1 MTGRLAGKVALVTGS
16 PRGGIGGAI
25 SDRFA
30 AEGAMVMR
38 HDKTPGTA
46 EGTPTEDYAF
56 FAADLTDPAACTAL
70 VEETV
75 RRFGR
80 LDILVNNA
88 ALTTRSNIRNT
99 GAAFFDTMMA
109 VNVRAPMLLIQAA
122 VPHFLAQGG
131 GAVLNIG
138 SVNGHSGGGN
148 LLDYSISK
156 GALMTLSR
164 NLADALGGDHIRVN
178 HFNVGWVLSES
189 EQALQEREGQPA
201 DWARHVHFPSGRLLV
216 PEEIAN
222 FAVTFVEDHGSPVS
236 GAVIDLEQRG
246 RKR

>member
-1 MTGRLAGKVALVTGS
+1 MIGRLKGKVALVTGS

-25 SDRFA
+25 SDRFV

-38 HDKTPGTA
+38 HDKTPDTA
-46 EGTPTEDYAF
+46 ESNPTEEYAF
-56 FAADLTDPAACTAL
+56 FAADLADPAQCVAL

-88 ALTTRSNIRNT
+88 GLTTRSNIAT
-99 GAAFFDTMMA
+99 TDAAFFDTMMA
-109 VNVRAPMLLIQAA
+109 VNVRAPLLLIQAT
-122 VPHFLAQGG
+122 VPHFRAQGG
-131 GAVLNIG
+131 GAILNIG
-138 SVNGHSGGGN
+138 SVNGQGGGGD

-178 HFNVGWVLSES
+178 HFNVGWVLSAN
-189 EQALQEREGQPA
+189 EQALQEREGRPA
-201 DWARHVHFPSGRLLV
+201 DWAQHVSFPSGRLLL
-216 PEEIAN
+216 PEEIAH
-222 FAVTFVEDHGSPVS
+222 FAVTFVEDYGSPVS
-236 GAVIDLEQRG
+236 GAVLNLDQHG